1 MKRAEVTAFLS
12 LIFILLVTFVG
23 GIMESASIQMAKSYR
38 RADMNRAMESV
49 FAEYQK
55 ELLEEYD
62 IFALEV
68 KNINFIFKGGIIM
81 RTTDERRTKSEKS
94 FIDYA
99 IWVDFPVNAGI
110 IAYFIM
116 KIYGA
121 FQTGIDKALEA
132 GFYVGEGLSGDF
144 LSIALPFLGVVA
156 LVAFGVELLY
166 LILRMSGKETYWT
179 KVYATALIGV
189 KLLNLLTIII
199 AIVVF

>member
-1 MKRAEVTAFLS
+1 
-12 LIFILLVTFVG
+12 
-23 GIMESASIQMAKSYR
+23 
-38 RADMNRAMESV
+38 
-49 FAEYQK
+49 
-55 ELLEEYD
+55 
-62 IFALEV
+62 
-68 KNINFIFKGGIIM
+68 M

-156 LVAFGVELLY
+156 LVAFRV
-166 LILRMSGKETYWT
+166 W
-179 KVYATALIGV
+179 
-189 KLLNLLTIII
+189 
-199 AIVVF
+199 